1 MRLSVLAIML
11 VLSPV
16 HGFAE
21 TPKRVDPLTPSILKE
36 QRSDRC
42 ASANKILLHD
52 CVKREHATGNLQNDS
67 SVRTGRDTR
76 QSVDNLRVIPNLQ
89 ENVTR
94 SDRVER
100 RVQLFAE
107 LGPVDKKPLKPGEK
121 PPVKP
126 GDKPPVK
133 PVKPDH
139 TAPTAPV
146 KPAPFLPGEPSKP
159 LIPIKPVP
167 GSAQK

>member
-52 CVKREHATGNLQNDS
+52 CFKRDLVTGDLQNDS

-76 QSVDNLRVIPNLQ
+76 QSVDSFRVTQNRQDNP
-89 ENVTR
+89 TR
-94 SDRVER
+94 SDRAER
-100 RVQLFAE
+100 RAQLLTE
-107 LGPVDKKPLKPGEK
+107 LGPVDKRSLRPGDKPSVKPGEK
-121 PPVKP
+121 PPAKP
-126 GDKPPVK
+126 GEKPPAK
-133 PVKPDH
+133 PVKPNH
-139 TAPTAPV
+139 ATPQ
-146 KPAPFLPGEPSKP
+146 KPG
-159 LIPIKPVP
+159 IPIKPIPAP
-167 GSAQK
+167 GQK